1 MTSVLA
7 ARAKTP
13 SPTLTAR
20 RPSATAASFIPLG
33 LSTIQLEVAWAATNM
48 DKTLNYLLKG
58 AFNVMKSPIL
68 FFLIVG
74 IVISLVRHPPGRVSD
89 YASKKP
95 IKS

>member
-1 MTSVLA
+1 
-7 ARAKTP
+7 
-13 SPTLTAR
+13 
-20 RPSATAASFIPLG
+20 
-33 LSTIQLEVAWAATNM
+33 M